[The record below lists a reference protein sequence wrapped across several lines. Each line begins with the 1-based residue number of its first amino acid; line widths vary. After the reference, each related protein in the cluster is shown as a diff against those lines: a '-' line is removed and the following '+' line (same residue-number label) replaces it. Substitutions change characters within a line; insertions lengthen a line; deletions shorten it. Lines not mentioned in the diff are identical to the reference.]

1 MSTILPLFETWG
13 YETDYNEKL
22 VIFGDIEVVLEF

>member
-1 MSTILPLFETWG
+1 MSTILPLFETWS